1 MKKLLLVRHSKAVH
15 DDSYSDFE
23 RPLKHSGMRDTTIMA
38 ERIVSAGHT
47 PEILI
52 ASPSLRTLST
62 ANILSEHLQLRRPME
77 DARIYDASQ
86 QALLYVIGEFSDDHH
101 FIGLIGHNPGIA
113 QLVHYFT
120 GQIREVSPGAA
131 VLITFEFD
139 TWQQLTY
146 DSGNLS
152 WFSSPKDASE

>member
-1 MKKLLLVRHSKAVH
+1 MKKLLLVRHAKAVH

-38 ERIVSAGHT
+38 ERIESTGYA
-47 PEILI
+47 PEILV

-62 ANILSEHLQLRRPME
+62 ANILTEHLQLHRPIE

-86 QALLYVIGEFSDDHH
+86 QALLTVVSEFSDDHQ
-101 FIGLIGHNPGIA
+101 FIGLVGHNPGIA

-120 GQIREVSPGAA
+120 GQIRDVPPGAV
-131 VLITFEFD
+131 VLLTFEFD
-139 TWQQLTY
+139 SWKELTY
-146 DSGNLS
+146 DSGKLA
-152 WFSSPKDASE
+152 WFSSPKEG